1 MLTMNFLAHLH
12 LAYLAESSLLGNL
25 VADFVKGDPYQY
37 YSAAIADGIM
47 MHRRVDKMTDTLPIV
62 KQARSLF
69 SPEHQRVAPITLDV
83 IWDHFLARRWSEF
96 ELRSTLSEFNNWAE
110 QQIKPDVH
118 ITPEEFQYLN
128 RHLWQEN
135 WLERYADLTFIA
147 KVLKGMANRRP
158 KLARLATSIDDI
170 EKNYSALE
178 HIFGDFYP
186 DMIRKAKLK
195 SL

>member
-1 MLTMNFLAHLH
+1 MNFLAHLH
-12 LAYLAESSLLGNL
+12 LASLAESSLLGNL

-37 YSAAIADGIM
+37 YPVAIADGIM

-62 KQARSLF
+62 KQARGLF

-83 IWDHFLARRWSEF
+83 IWDHFLARQWSEF
-96 ELRSTLSEFNNWAE
+96 ELRSTLSEFNDWAE
-110 QQIKPDVH
+110 QEIKPNVH
-118 ITPEEFQYLN
+118 ITPEDFQYLN
-128 RHLWQEN
+128 QHLWQEN
-135 WLERYADLTFIA
+135 WLEKYADLTFIA

-170 EKNYSALE
+170 QKNYSELE
-178 HIFGDFYP
+178 HIFGNFYP
-186 DMIRKAKLK
+186 DMIQKAKLK